1 MSVGVTCGVGAQ
13 SGTLVNA
20 ILFHCGL
27 PAVRLV
33 EGGRAEGGLLS
44 GRSTEARTG
53 GSDEVVGSESGEQ
66 QQQQQHDENDD
77 DDDDDDDASV
87 RLLLAGED
95 TSRSSSME
103 RSSQDPVI
111 RPGIVHR
118 LDKGTSGLLVIAKD
132 DITHRGLCEQVRA
145 HPYATQFAVSVMNM
159 GAVGATMT
167 CVRAGLTL

>member
-1 MSVGVTCGVGAQ
+1 MSVGVSCGVGAQ

-27 PAVRLV
+27 PALRLV
-33 EGGRAEGGLLS
+33 EGERAEGGLLS
-44 GRSTEARTG
+44 GRGTEARTG
-53 GSDEVVGSESGEQ
+53 GCDEVVGSESGEQQ

-77 DDDDDDDASV
+77 DDDDDASV
-87 RLLLAGED
+87 RLLLAGENP
-95 TSRSSSME
+95 SGSSSME
-103 RSSQDPVI
+103 RGSQDPVI

-132 DITHRGLCEQVRA
+132 DITHRGLCEQVRD
-145 HPYATQFAVSVMNM
+145 HPYATQFAVSVMNT

-167 CVRAGLTL
+167 CVRAGLTR

>member
-1 MSVGVTCGVGAQ
+1 MGAQ

-33 EGGRAEGGLLS
+33 EGERAEGGLLS
-44 GRSTEARTG
+44 GRGTEARTG
-53 GSDEVVGSESGEQ
+53 GSDEFGSSESGEQ
-66 QQQQQHDENDD
+66 QQQYDEN
-77 DDDDDDDASV
+77 DDDDDASV
-87 RLLLAGED
+87 RLLLAEEAPSG
-95 TSRSSSME
+95 SSSME
-103 RSSQDPVI
+103 SSSQDPVI

-145 HPYATQFAVSVMNM
+145 DPL
-159 GAVGATMT
+159 
-167 CVRAGLTL
+167 R

>member
-1 MSVGVTCGVGAQ
+1 VWGVGGVCGVGAQ

-33 EGGRAEGGLLS
+33 EGERAEGGLLS
-44 GRSTEARTG
+44 GHGVETE
-53 GSDEVVGSESGEQ
+53 GSDEVVDESGEK
-66 QQQQQHDENDD
+66 QQQHDAENEDV
-77 DDDDDDDASV
+77 DDDDDASV
-87 RLLLAGED
+87 RLLLAEEARSG
-95 TSRSSSME
+95 SSSLE

-145 HPYATQFAVSVMNM
+145 NPHPT
-159 GAVGATMT
+159 
-167 CVRAGLTL
+167 